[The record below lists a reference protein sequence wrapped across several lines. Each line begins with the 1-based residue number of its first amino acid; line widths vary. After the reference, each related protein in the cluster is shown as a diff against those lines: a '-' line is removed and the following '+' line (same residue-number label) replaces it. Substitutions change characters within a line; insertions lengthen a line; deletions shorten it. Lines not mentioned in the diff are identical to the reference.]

1 MFIGFLVC
9 FLHQLLLK
17 GFPIHLNCSNFED
30 FPPCY
35 QTFRHMAGIHHVET
49 WRIGDSDPPLN
60 LEEATKKNW
69 MWKFQPLGNDQ
80 LTMFFFLMGNI
91 RIVIIFSM
99 ENPSPGTW
107 TNQDDS
113 SSHGHFRVLLQT
125 LLDPTFNSTKR
136 HLQQQSWGIFGTKQ
150 TTQLS
155 MFRLKF
161 WWIFW
166 LWKIC
171 ASKKDTFARIYLW
184 RINNRLS
191 RQKSLLVGAF
201 LPPIWKNMP
210 SQIGS
215 NFPRIGINNETNT
228 WNHHPNCVLFQCVFK
243 KKVPSQ
249 CRYKSNVP

>member
-1 MFIGFLVC
+1 MI
-9 FLHQLLLK
+9 
-17 GFPIHLNCSNFED
+17 S
-30 FPPCY
+30 
-35 QTFRHMAGIHHVET
+35 
-49 WRIGDSDPPLN
+49 W
-60 LEEATKKNW
+60 
-69 MWKFQPLGNDQ
+69 
-80 LTMFFFLMGNI
+80 TMFFFLMGNI

-113 SSHGHFRVLLQT
+113 SSHGSFQGSVAKPYSTRLSTLQK
-125 LLDPTFNSTKR
+125 DISSSKAGEFSEQNK
-136 HLQQQSWGIFGTKQ
+136 
-150 TTQLS
+150 QLS
-155 MFRLKF
+155 RPCFAWNSDGSFGFER
-161 WWIFW
+161 
-166 LWKIC
+166 IC